1 MSTIPNILNPDE
13 ILKHGHDKTRNRYIV
28 VHPLD
33 DIPEEKVDTETL
45 GPMPM
50 TASVKWSLVSLR
62 AYLILMFV
70 LVLYRVVQLAGFFGG
85 SH

>member
-1 MSTIPNILNPDE
+1 MSTITTILNPEEVLRHGYDE
-13 ILKHGHDKTRNRYIV
+13 ALNRYIV

-33 DIPEEKVDTETL
+33 DVPEEKVDTDAL

-85 SH
+85 GH

>member
-1 MSTIPNILNPDE
+1 
-13 ILKHGHDKTRNRYIV
+13 
-28 VHPLD
+28 
-33 DIPEEKVDTETL
+33 
-45 GPMPM
+45 
-50 TASVKWSLVSLR
+50 VKWSLVSLR

>member
-1 MSTIPNILNPDE
+1 MSTITTILNPE
-13 ILKHGHDKTRNRYIV
+13 EALKHGYDEALNRYIV

-33 DIPEEKVDTETL
+33 DIPEAKVDTDAL

-85 SH
+85 GQ